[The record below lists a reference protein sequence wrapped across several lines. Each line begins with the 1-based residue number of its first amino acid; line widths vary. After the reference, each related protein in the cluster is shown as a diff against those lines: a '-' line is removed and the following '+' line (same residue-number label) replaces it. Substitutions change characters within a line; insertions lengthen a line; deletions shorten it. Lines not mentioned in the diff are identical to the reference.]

1 MKTKHGSNAANWG
14 FWEGGGKILYEVYKC
29 FEIQI
34 ARFGR
39 TIDSCY
45 RWFQVECLKGLR
57 DVKEF
62 EFFVYILHDIIYSNQ
77 LLNVDFN
84 FPREVGLR
92 LKRTLI
98 SRTQL

>member
-1 MKTKHGSNAANWG
+1 M
-14 FWEGGGKILYEVYKC
+14 
-29 FEIQI
+29 
-34 ARFGR
+34 
-39 TIDSCY
+39 
-45 RWFQVECLKGLR
+45 ECLKGLR

-77 LLNVDFN
+77 LLNVDFK
-84 FPREVGLR
+84 FPCEVGLR